1 VVTAEMTAAMVVAA
15 AAAMATVEMQ
25 GQWQQQ
31 RRDHKVLRRVSRI
44 LIKEGLHFANIF
56 YIFE

>member
-1 VVTAEMTAAMVVAA
+1 MTAAMVVAA